1 MGVNDSHDRIVSGCV
16 CVNDSHDRIVS
27 GCVCVCE

>member
-1 MGVNDSHDRIVSGCV
+1 MIHMTELSVDVCV

-27 GCVCVCE
+27 GCVCV